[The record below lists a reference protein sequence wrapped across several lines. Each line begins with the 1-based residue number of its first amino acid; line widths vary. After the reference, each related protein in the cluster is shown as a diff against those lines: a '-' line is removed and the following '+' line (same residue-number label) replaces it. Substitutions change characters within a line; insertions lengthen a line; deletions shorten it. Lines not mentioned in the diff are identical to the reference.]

1 MGIVRLMKQ
10 RGVQLSFVLDEGLA
24 ILDGLISGLE
34 GPAALWEPLF
44 IHKPCYYFVSFFYLI
59 WFFFLT
65 SLIQDESM
73 HSICLLFVSDVSQYW
88 SKWKRFGHSEADCI
102 YSSRSLINA
111 TQREHYW
118 DFGGSR
124 QEVRRSFLQKCF
136 FFYVFCLR
144 LPELRNAIS
153 QTRGKSN
160 AKILWLWTWT
170 QYIWAFGPQGKDS
183 SFSLF
188 HFTKSD
194 NISLSIQLFPTSF
207 SSAYRWSL

>member
-1 MGIVRLMKQ
+1 MSQCTVYVYFLFLMF
-10 RGVQLSFVLDEGLA
+10 RSIGVSEKGSATVKLT
-24 ILDGLISGLE
+24 
-34 GPAALWEPLF
+34 
-44 IHKPCYYFVSFFYLI
+44 VS
-59 WFFFLT
+59 T
-65 SLIQDESM
+65 
-73 HSICLLFVSDVSQYW
+73 VP
-88 SKWKRFGHSEADCI
+88 GHSSMPPKESTIGILAAAVKRWEEAFCRNV
-102 YSSRSLINA
+102 S
-111 TQREHYW
+111 
-118 DFGGSR
+118 
-124 QEVRRSFLQKCF
+124 